1 MKKTLI
7 MDLDGTLLRDNGTV
21 SEYTKRV
28 IRKASEEYTLIAA
41 SGRAISGIRKAL
53 DDLFPL
59 FTFFICYNGAVVY
72 HKDELIK
79 ENILSPQQVNWL
91 YQIAKRH
98 NADFRAFRDNCET
111 VLETEEALVEA
122 EKNNMEIILT
132 DTFSPAYKA
141 TMTSEFDING
151 LFNSL
156 EKLHLPN
163 VSIVKSDNR
172 NIDIG
177 NGKVSKGVA
186 LAYICEKFNIDY
198 KDTIAFGDAGNDI
211 DMICFSEIGVAMNN
225 AMNETKEYATYITE
239 YDNDHDGVA
248 EFIDNHFL
256 TRKVPKVIEDIRN
269 LNLRV
274 DENTESITINVQ
286 YEFAER
292 KFNAECKTNRKF
304 EVIDD
309 FRLRISNFVKPKKT
323 VNIDNVEIEEITITQ
338 FNAEELKLNA
348 VQFRKDFSIKM
359 FIRYISDGKQL
370 LAEDVWEENDNGF
383 VSYHSVDVYDPNNPV
398 SSVENEWKK
407 IKENCYS

>member
-1 MKKTLI
+1 MKKILVT
-7 MDLDGTLLRDNGTV
+7 DLDGTLLRNDGTI

-28 IRKASEEYTLIAA
+28 IRKASEEYILIAA
-41 SGRAISGIRKAL
+41 SGRAISGIKKAL

-59 FTFFICYNGAVVY
+59 FTFYICYNGAVIY
-72 HKDELIK
+72 HKDELVK
-79 ENILSPQQVNWL
+79 ESILSPQQVNWL

-98 NADFRAFRDNCET
+98 NADFRAFYHNCET
-111 VLETEEALVEA
+111 DLETEEALVEA

-141 TMTSEFDING
+141 TMTSEFDINS
-151 LFNSL
+151 LFNAL

-163 VSIVKSDNR
+163 VSITKSDNH

-198 KDTIAFGDAGNDI
+198 KDTVAFGDAGNDV
-211 DMICFSEIGVAMNN
+211 DMICFSEIGVAMGN
-225 AMNETKEYATYITE
+225 AMDEAKESATYISE

-256 TRKVPKVIEDIRN
+256 TRKVPKVIEDIKN
-269 LNLRV
+269 LNLKV
-274 DENTESITINVQ
+274 DENTESITINVR
-286 YEFAER
+286 YEFAGR
-292 KFNAECKTNRKF
+292 KYNAECKTNRKF

-309 FRLRISNFVKPKKT
+309 FRLRISDLVKPQKT
-323 VNIDNVEIEEITITQ
+323 VNVDNVEIEEITITQ
-338 FNAEELKLNA
+338 FNAEGLKLNA
-348 VQFRKDFSIKM
+348 IQLRKDFSIKM
-359 FIRYISDGKQL
+359 FIRYISNGKQL

-383 VSYHSVDVYDPNNPV
+383 VSYHSVDVYDPRKPV
-398 SSVENEWKK
+398 SSIEDEWKK
-407 IKENCYS
+407 VKENCFS